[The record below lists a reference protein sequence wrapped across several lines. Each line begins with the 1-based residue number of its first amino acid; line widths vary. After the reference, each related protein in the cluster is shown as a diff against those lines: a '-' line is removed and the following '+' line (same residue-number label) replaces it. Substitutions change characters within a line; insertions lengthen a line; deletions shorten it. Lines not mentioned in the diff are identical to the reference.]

1 MLSVANGMASA
12 IDTIG
17 IVFSRLIG
25 GGGVPR
31 PDIPHYVPLS
41 DFFSNLGQMSCKR
54 ARMVSGGMKMLRTEI
69 SPLANQYMLCVFDD
83 DQLISVHINARLGVL
98 MRKERAIISEA
109 RAHGRMPSYSDNPQ
123 RTGIDDLRSQDAG
136 FEPDF

>member
-1 MLSVANGMASA
+1 
-12 IDTIG
+12 
-17 IVFSRLIG
+17 
-25 GGGVPR
+25 
-31 PDIPHYVPLS
+31 
-41 DFFSNLGQMSCKR
+41 
-54 ARMVSGGMKMLRTEI
+54 MLRTEI

-109 RAHGRMPSYSDNPQ
+109 RAHGRMPSYSDSPQ